1 MEHLALLFHQILEN
15 IINNYSDEIANA
27 IFICVISVIGYV
39 INNVKNSYLKSAL
52 ESAEKGVLII
62 QNTVVEDLK
71 EKSKDGKLTAEEKE
85 EVKLKAI
92 KIAKQQLGIVGTMIL
107 NIFTGSAE
115 KWIATQVEYIVARV
129 KQASNS
135 ADNK

>member
-1 MEHLALLFHQILEN
+1 MEHLMLLFHQILEN
-15 IINNYSDEIANA
+15 IINNYSDEIVNT
-27 IFICVISVIGYV
+27 IFIGVIYVIGYF
-39 INNVKNSYLKSAL
+39 INHVKNSYLKSAL

-92 KIAKQQLGIVGTMIL
+92 KIAKEQLGLLGTMVL
-107 NIFTGSAE
+107 NIFTGNAE

-129 KQASNS
+129 KQASNKE
-135 ADNK
+135 DNK